1 MSLDISIKANIP
13 VVKNGTGIFIREN
26 GKTKELT
33 IEEANAN
40 GFYVNDNQ
48 YVSEYAWTGNITHN
62 LGKMASNV
70 TPDGKPYTLYSL
82 LWGGKYKSCRDLISK
97 LHACILYML
106 MNKEELKKYNPPN
119 GWGTYEQLLE
129 FTKEFQM
136 ACIDNKD
143 CKIEIDK

>member
-48 YVSEYAWTGNITHN
+48 YVSEYAWTGSITHN

-82 LWGGKYKSCRDLISK
+82 LC
-97 LHACILYML
+97 
-106 MNKEELKKYNPPN
+106 
-119 GWGTYEQLLE
+119 
-129 FTKEFQM
+129 
-136 ACIDNKD
+136 
-143 CKIEIDK
+143 